1 MSRYPS
7 KYYLIKTVQKGSA
20 DHTLLSLT
28 HEPSIVLEDIS
39 GCTKCAL
46 AERRARIVVGDG
58 DASARVMLIGEAPG
72 AKEDR
77 TGKPFVGAAGRFLN
91 ELLDVAGLRREEVY
105 ITNVVKCRP
114 PGNRDPKPEEISA
127 CRPFLERQLSD
138 VRPDMVITLGRV
150 AAKDFLGRKVSI
162 SHEHG
167 TVVEHGLL
175 RVFLSFHPAAALYN
189 PKLRDVLVEDFG
201 LLREALENRG
211 GTQATT
217 LDQFF

>member
-1 MSRYPS
+1 MILYISILGRYRAGIPYPRISCWIGPRALVFRCLYKRRGCVSRYPAR
-7 KYYLIKTVQKGSA
+7 YYLIKTVHKGSA

-28 HEPSIVLEDIS
+28 PEPTVVLEDIS
-39 GCTKCAL
+39 GCTRCAL

-114 PGNRDPKPEEISA
+114 PRDRAPQPEEISA
-127 CRPFLERQLSD
+127 GRPLLGRALCE
-138 VRPDMVITLGRV
+138 VRPANGTRFRGVACHALTGR
-150 AAKDFLGRKVSI
+150 
-162 SHEHG
+162 
-167 TVVEHGLL
+167 
-175 RVFLSFHPAAALYN
+175 
-189 PKLRDVLVEDFG
+189 
-201 LLREALENRG
+201 
-211 GTQATT
+211 
-217 LDQFF
+217 